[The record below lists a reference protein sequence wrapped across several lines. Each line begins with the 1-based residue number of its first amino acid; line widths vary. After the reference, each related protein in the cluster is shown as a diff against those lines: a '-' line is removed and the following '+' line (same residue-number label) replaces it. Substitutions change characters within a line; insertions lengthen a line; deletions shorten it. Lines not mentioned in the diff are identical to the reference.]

1 MKYVDK
7 SLIKYDGQFLSY
19 EDEII
24 CLPYDVEVQ
33 IARLDN
39 ALKEQHEKAL
49 KETMGKIKKNFPTE
63 LNGHESRYHINKPET
78 PIIDQEYE
86 KASRMVKEQHLV
98 ELVETINKDIESY
111 EDLLDWANNPKTPI
125 IQDSAHGI
133 NWRKLW
139 IIGWDEIQT
148 VEQVIALIA
157 ESNGL
162 KGGALKKTDN
172 GDSEVNKVIELIDDL
187 LNSIEENGNDDGDE

>member
-1 MKYVDK
+1 MKYIDK

-19 EDEII
+19 EDEVI

-33 IARLDN
+33 IMQLDK
-39 ALKEQHEKAL
+39 ALHEHHEKAL
-49 KETMGKIKKNFPTE
+49 KETMSKIKENFPTE
-63 LNGHESRYHINKPET
+63 LNDHKSRYHINKPET
-78 PIIDQEYE
+78 PITDQEYD
-86 KASRMVKEQHLV
+86 KASRMIKEQHLV

-111 EDLLDWANNPKTPI
+111 EDLLDWADNPKTPI

-139 IIGWDEIQT
+139 IIEWDEIQT

-162 KGGALKKTDN
+162 KGGSLEKTDN
-172 GDSEVNKVIELIDDL
+172 DDSEVAKMIELIDR
-187 LNSIEENGNDDGDE
+187 IKEEGDDDGDE

>member
-19 EDEII
+19 EDEVI

-33 IARLDN
+33 IMRLDK
-39 ALKEQHEKAL
+39 ALHEHHEKAL
-49 KETMGKIKKNFPTE
+49 KETMSKIKENFPTE
-63 LNGHESRYHINKPET
+63 LDDHKSRYHINKPET
-78 PIIDQEYE
+78 PITDQEYD
-86 KASRMVKEQHLV
+86 KASRMIKEQHLV

-111 EDLLDWANNPKTPI
+111 EDLLDWADNPKTPI

-139 IIGWDEIQT
+139 ILDWDEIQT

-162 KGGALKKTDN
+162 KGGTLEKTDN
-172 GDSEVNKVIELIDDL
+172 GDSEIEKMIELIDR
-187 LNSIEENGNDDGDE
+187 IKEEGDDDGDE